1 MNPIIKHE
9 KVKITIL
16 VIEDSLTQAE
26 EIRYFLESYDYTVA
40 VANDG
45 QEAFEWLQNSEVN
58 PDVIVS
64 DVVMPRMDGYEFC
77 KAIRTDEK
85 FKNIPVILLTSLSQ
99 PHDIIKSIEAGAN
112 KFLTKPFDHKRLPEV
127 IDELYINT
135 QRRSVER
142 MEMGI
147 RLMFGGNDFLI
158 TADKVQILDLLLS
171 SYEDS
176 YYKNIQLQEARSDLE
191 RLNSQLELKVQERTE
206 ELVQS
211 ELEIKSLIEHSPVA
225 MLVDEGFGELE
236 QVLLVNKKFIELF
249 GYTQHDIPNIAHW
262 WPLAYPDENYRNTMI
277 SQWDEYMKAIGSGK
291 KDVEGVEALIVCK
304 DGSKRFT
311 RVSLATTGKRN
322 IITLEDFTVLKEAA
336 IKLKESLLGTVRAIS
351 DIVEMRDPYTAGH
364 QKRVEAL
371 ACAIAGEMG
380 LDSKQREGLQ
390 LAARIHDVGKI
401 QIPAE
406 ILSKPTKLSDI
417 EFLMIKTHA
426 EAGYEI
432 IKDVDFPWEIA
443 TIIRQHHEKLDG
455 SGYPHGLHGDEILL
469 EARILT
475 VADIVEAMASHR
487 PYRAALGIDTALA
500 EIQKESGTKLDSA
513 VVDACI
519 RLFKEER
526 FSFSQG

>member
-40 VANDG
+40 VAHDG
-45 QEAFEWLQNSEVN
+45 QEAFEWLQNSDVN

-206 ELVQS
+206 ELVQR

-225 MLVDEGFGELE
+225 MLVDAGFGELE
-236 QVLLVNKKFIELF
+236 QVMLVNKKFTELF
-249 GYTQHDIPNIAHW
+249 GYTQYDIPDITHW
-262 WPLAYPDENYRNTMI
+262 WPLAYPDEIYRNTVI
-277 SQWDEYMKAIGSGK
+277 VQWNEYVKAIQSGRK
-291 KDVEGVEALIVCK
+291 MWK
-304 DGSKRFT
+304 GSK
-311 RVSLATTGKRN
+311 
-322 IITLEDFTVLKEAA
+322 
-336 IKLKESLLGTVRAIS
+336 
-351 DIVEMRDPYTAGH
+351 P
-364 QKRVEAL
+364 
-371 ACAIAGEMG
+371 
-380 LDSKQREGLQ
+380 
-390 LAARIHDVGKI
+390 
-401 QIPAE
+401 
-406 ILSKPTKLSDI
+406 
-417 EFLMIKTHA
+417 
-426 EAGYEI
+426 
-432 IKDVDFPWEIA
+432 
-443 TIIRQHHEKLDG
+443 
-455 SGYPHGLHGDEILL
+455 
-469 EARILT
+469 
-475 VADIVEAMASHR
+475 
-487 PYRAALGIDTALA
+487 
-500 EIQKESGTKLDSA
+500 
-513 VVDACI
+513 
-519 RLFKEER
+519 
-526 FSFSQG
+526 